1 MSLIDGTLSLAAAP
15 RRGSLRLFVVP
26 PPPLGFY
33 LISPSE
39 FERFSLS
46 ARNVTEPLC
55 RLEVSRL
62 QDTSCLRWD
71 GCRGHGGFATA
82 TPLYPH
88 PMAPAPAVTSPPPPP
103 RFLPAT
109 ARRRR
114 RSCRR
119 RTAPTSRAA
128 PRADAPPPTVTVSD
142 HPIPAVHT
150 ASPPPP
156 RALHRGWPRVL
167 AAPLPALP
175 SPWLPRVPRGTPGR
189 LLARPH
195 RLPQQQHGEPAGH
208 HRRHHRGGSEGF
220 SGVSGGGGKNG
231 VTGAHSHC
239 RQHRGAATMA
249 PCPALAASHP
259 VLPQVLG
266 RSGEEPEERQRG
278 RSPARGDPHQVRCVR
293 GRWSPGWA
301 RGVGGRW
308 PPVARCGRG
317 SGCNPWGTM
326 GFGAGTPMQC
336 PGIPIHHREDGAGVP
351 GACRG
356 RGGSVSQ
363 PPPGPLLRV
372 CITHR
377 HRQPLQPISVLGFPG
392 RVTRLDPHPA
402 PPPHIT

>member
-1 MSLIDGTLSLAAAP
+1 MPGLRPQVHYGCIRKEDISGIASCVFTKHGQGEGTSPALGVMSLIDGTLSLAAAP

-71 GCRGHGGFATA
+71 GRRGHGGFATA

-128 PRADAPPPTVTVSD
+128 PRADAPPPTATVSD

-150 ASPPPP
+150 AFPPPP
-156 RALHRGWPRVL
+156 LGPTPGL
-167 AAPLPALP
+167 ASCPGCPPP
-175 SPWLPRVPRGTPGR
+175 SPPVP
-189 LLARPH
+189 
-195 RLPQQQHGEPAGH
+195 
-208 HRRHHRGGSEGF
+208 
-220 SGVSGGGGKNG
+220 
-231 VTGAHSHC
+231 
-239 RQHRGAATMA
+239 MA
-249 PCPALAASHP
+249 PQGPPRNTRPPSRLAPSTPPTAAWRTRWTPPAT
-259 VLPQVLG
+259 
-266 RSGEEPEERQRG
+266 
-278 RSPARGDPHQVRCVR
+278 SPWRK
-293 GRWSPGWA
+293 
-301 RGVGGRW
+301 
-308 PPVARCGRG
+308 
-317 SGCNPWGTM
+317 
-326 GFGAGTPMQC
+326 
-336 PGIPIHHREDGAGVP
+336 
-351 GACRG
+351 
-356 RGGSVSQ
+356 
-363 PPPGPLLRV
+363 
-372 CITHR
+372 
-377 HRQPLQPISVLGFPG
+377 
-392 RVTRLDPHPA
+392 
-402 PPPHIT
+402 